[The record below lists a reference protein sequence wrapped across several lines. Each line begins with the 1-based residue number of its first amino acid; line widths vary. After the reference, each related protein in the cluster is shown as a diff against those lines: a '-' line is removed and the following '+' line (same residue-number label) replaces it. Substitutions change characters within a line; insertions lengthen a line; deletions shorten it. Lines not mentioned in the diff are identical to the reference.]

1 MKFHKKISLIY
12 DYNQRSNHSYTLL
25 RGQKHKLKC
34 LLKNSFRHSFISL
47 IHNTWPITII
57 RDILPIFKWLEF
69 LFLLWQRWMVWP
81 DNVSWMTILPFSI
94 LVCSSHVDEEDL
106 QHVNRILYSLNCGW
120 NMELLIKDDYM
131 AAHCA
136 KKYKNSEITKYQTHI
151 IGSTSWPKKKNF
163 QYHLSGVVVDLLEVQ
178 FLPLVKKTIQP
189 FQR

>member
-47 IHNTWPITII
+47 IHSTWPITII

-136 KKYKNSEITKYQTHI
+136 KKYKNSEITKYQSHKKR
-151 IGSTSWPKKKNF
+151 SSDKKNF
-163 QYHLSGVVVDLLEVQ
+163 YHFCTHFLKIGGVLFWQREH
-178 FLPLVKKTIQP
+178 FSSKKG
-189 FQR
+189 